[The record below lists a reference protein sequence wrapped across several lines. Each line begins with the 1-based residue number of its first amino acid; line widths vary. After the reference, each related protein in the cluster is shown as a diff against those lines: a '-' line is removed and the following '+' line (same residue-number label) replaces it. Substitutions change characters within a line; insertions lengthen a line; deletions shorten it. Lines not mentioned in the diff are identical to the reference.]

1 VDLKPLRLIAVS
13 VVAAVL
19 FTACGSSEPAPA
31 ATVGGT
37 DITDAQLAKEAKMF
51 TFLLALS
58 QQPCGGAAPE
68 GQSQEA
74 VCNRFALS
82 NMIQERLVSEYADAN
97 GVAVTDKEIS
107 DIIARLDGQL
117 GKDAVD
123 EQLGKLKLT
132 RTDLEQLARQV
143 LLFQA
148 VKAKVVENELGGPD
162 KIRALYESQILQYT
176 TVQFEHILVDTQA
189 EAEDVYQQ
197 VTAPGATAETFHTLA
212 KQVSTD
218 TTSARNGGSLGS
230 AVASTYV
237 PEVGEAAAALEPGE
251 ISQPVKSDFGWH
263 VIRMVTKTVTPFK
276 DAKPQL
282 IEGQSLVIFN
292 DWVRAQLKEGGLEV
306 NPKYGRFDTDTLT
319 VVVNDSTDPSAT
331 TAPAPGQPTPV
342 NASPTP

>member
-19 FTACGSSEPAPA
+19 FAACGSSEPAPA

-97 GVAVTDKEIS
+97 DVAVTDKEIS

-123 EQLGKLKLT
+123 EQLGKLQLT
-132 RTDLEQLARQV
+132 RTDLQQLARQV

-148 VKAKVVENELGGPD
+148 VKAKIVENELGAD
-162 KIRALYESQILQYT
+162 KIKALYDDQILQYT
-176 TVQFEHILVDTQA
+176 TVQVEHILVDTKA

-197 VTAPGATAETFHTLA
+197 VTAPGATDETFHTLA

-218 TTSARNGGSLGS
+218 TTSAKNGGSLGS

-237 PEVGEAAAALEPGE
+237 PEFGEAAAALEPGE

-263 VIRMVTKTVTPFK
+263 VIKMVTKTVTPFK
-276 DAKPQL
+276 DAKAQL
-282 IEGQSLVIFN
+282 IDGQSLVIFN

-331 TAPAPGQPTPV
+331 TAPASGQPTPGA
-342 NASPTP
+342 ASPTP